1 MGTKASPQKPPKLR
15 SSGLSD
21 ALFSRVQQRV
31 LGVLFGQPSRSFYAK
46 EIIGLARSGSGAV
59 QRELARLE
67 SSGIVKARRVGQQKH
82 YQANADSPL
91 YEELRSIALKTFGLT
106 DVVRRALDPIANHI
120 RAAFIFGSVAKQ
132 KDTASSD
139 IDALIISDT
148 LAYADVFAALESAS
162 AQLGRKI
169 SPKLYALEEF
179 RDRLRA
185 QQSFLTR
192 VTSQP
197 RLWLIGGE
205 QDIAGA

>member
-1 MGTKASPQKPPKLR
+1 
-15 SSGLSD
+15 
-21 ALFSRVQQRV
+21 LFSRVQQRV

-82 YQANADSPL
+82 YQANTDSPL
-91 YEELRSIALKTFGLT
+91 YDELRSIALKTFGLT
-106 DVVRRALDPIANHI
+106 DVVRRALEPIAHDV

-139 IDALIISDT
+139 IDALIISDR
-148 LAYADVFAALESAS
+148 LAYAEVFAVLEPAS
-162 AQLGRKI
+162 AQLGRPI
-169 SPKLYALEEF
+169 SPKLYSLVEF
-179 RDRLRA
+179 RDRLKTHR
-185 QQSFLTR
+185 SFLTR
-192 VTSQP
+192 VMNQP
-197 RLWLIGGE
+197 KLWLIGGE